1 MRYYEVS
8 VRTWV
13 SADFKSL
20 TQEGQ
25 LLWLF
30 FLCGPIKT
38 PLPGFYSVG
47 SGACLDHLRWPVDKF
62 INAMQELKD
71 RNMLVFDDKYNVVY
85 LPKWAKYNRP
95 PSNPNVLK
103 SWLSLLENVPD
114 CELKKKY
121 IDDLTAVVRE
131 LDASIQAILDG
142 WIRLY
147 GIATGPVGDIDI
159 DYSDGI

>member
-20 TQEGQ
+20 TQDGQ

-47 SGACLDHLRWPVDKF
+47 AGACLDHLRWEPEKF
-62 INAMQELKD
+62 YQAFKELQD
-71 RNMLVFDDKYNVVY
+71 REMLEFDDDNNVIY
-85 LPKWAKYNRP
+85 LPRWAKYNRP
-95 PSNPNVLK
+95 PSNPNVMK
-103 SWLSLLENVPD
+103 SWLSLLENIPD
-114 CELKKKY
+114 CDLKIRY
-121 IDDLTAVVRE
+121 IDGLADMVRN
-131 LDASIQAILDG
+131 LDESIQAIYDN
-142 WIRLY
+142 WTALY
-147 GIATGPVGDIDI
+147 GISAENIEDMEIEYNV
-159 DYSDGI
+159 

>member
-1 MRYYEVS
+1 
-8 VRTWV
+8 
-13 SADFKSL
+13 
-20 TQEGQ
+20 
-25 LLWLF
+25 
-30 FLCGPIKT
+30 
-38 PLPGFYSVG
+38 
-47 SGACLDHLRWPVDKF
+47 
-62 INAMQELKD
+62 MQELKD
-71 RNMLVFDDKYNVVY
+71 RNMLVFDEKYNVVY

-131 LDASIQAILDG
+131 LDASIQGILDG

-147 GIATGPVGDIDI
+147 GIAT
-159 DYSDGI
+159 